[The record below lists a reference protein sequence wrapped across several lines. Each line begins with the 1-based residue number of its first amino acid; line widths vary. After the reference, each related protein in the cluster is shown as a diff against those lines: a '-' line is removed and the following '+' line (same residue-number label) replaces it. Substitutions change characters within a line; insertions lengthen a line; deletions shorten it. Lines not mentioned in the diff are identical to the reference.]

1 MDIAFLV
8 KVLGALFAVMNPFV
22 NLPIFLGLTD
32 TLGAAA
38 QRRTAL
44 RITAYSAAMC
54 VVVALAGQRILAFF
68 GVSVDDFRVAG
79 GLVLG
84 MIAIG
89 LLNGGQSPSH
99 HGSAAEQEEHA
110 QLDSIAF
117 YPMTFPMLVGPGT
130 ITTLVVF
137 LGQAQGPAQLAALGL
152 ALAGVLLSLG
162 LVFWFGATLGRYLSQ
177 TLRVIMSRLMGMIL
191 LAIAVGMAAA
201 GLKAVLPGLG

>member
-1 MDIAFLV
+1 MDIPFLV
-8 KVLGALFAVMNPFV
+8 KVLGAFFAVMNPFV

-32 TLGAAA
+32 KLGPAG

-44 RITAYSAAMC
+44 RVTAYSAVMC
-54 VVVALAGQRILAFF
+54 VVTALAGQRILAFF

-84 MIAIG
+84 MISFG
-89 LLNGGQSPSH
+89 LLNGTGSASH
-99 HGSAAEQEEHA
+99 HGSPAEKEEHA
-110 QLDSIAF
+110 QLASIAF

-137 LGQAQGPAQLAALGL
+137 LGQSDGPAQYAALAA
-152 ALAGVLLSLG
+152 ALAAVLISLG

-191 LAIAVGMAAA
+191 LAISVEMAAA